1 MKNVMQKIS
10 FSLVFLF
17 GSFLFL
23 TSCSSDDENII
34 TEETSI
40 ADDRVAEVFNEIQR
54 SADIFVAT
62 NSDTAGLLYMR
73 EEEKLARDV
82 YDYLYEKWNTII
94 FDNISNSEQIHMDRV
109 LDLINLYGLED
120 PALPEAGA
128 FTNEDL
134 QNLYNDL
141 IAIGDSSLIYAL
153 IVGATIEEV
162 DIIDLQDYI
171 SVTEDENIQCLY
183 GNLMKGSRNH
193 LRAYYHK
200 LEWMGVTYT
209 PQFLSD
215 DDFYSIVNA
224 PHEIGGT
231 PCGF

>member
-10 FSLVFLF
+10 FSLIFLF

-23 TSCSSDDENII
+23 TSCNSDDENIL

-141 IAIGDSSLIYAL
+141 IAIGDSSLLYAL

-215 DDFYSIVNA
+215 DDFYSIINA

>member
-1 MKNVMQKIS
+1 MYKIQ
-10 FSLVFLF
+10 
-17 GSFLFL
+17 
-23 TSCSSDDENII
+23 NIVDI
-34 TEETSI
+34 KKKLKQEI
-40 ADDRVAEVFNEIQR
+40 NE
-54 SADIFVAT
+54 DIFSAT
-62 NSDTAGLLYMR
+62 NSDTLGLLFMR

-82 YDYLYEKWNTII
+82 YDYLYEKWNSII
-94 FDNISNSEQIHMDRV
+94 FDNISNSEQVHMDRV

-120 PALPEAGA
+120 PALREAGVFA
-128 FTNEDL
+128 NEDL

-141 IAIGDSSLIYAL
+141 IVIGDSSLIYAL

-171 SVTEDENIQCLY
+171 DSTEDENIQCIY

-193 LRAYYHK
+193 LRAFYNK

-209 PQFLSD
+209 PQFLSED
-215 DDFYSIVNA
+215 EFYSIVNA

>member
-162 DIIDLQDYI
+162 DIIDLQNYFSI
-171 SVTEDENIQCLY
+171 TEDENIQCLY